1 MLVRE
6 PEQKNSN
13 SGHCQLWL
21 GLAWGGA
28 RWWVGGGLG
37 GRGGRGQAGPSNM
50 MSVDIYKYICHA
62 VHAVQ
67 CMVVGCMRV
76 NFKHMYMHVHVYA
89 YSGGRLLLFMQEG
102 VAFCWATLGAHVLL

>member
-21 GLAWGGA
+21 GLAWEGA

-50 MSVDIYKYICHA
+50 MSVDIYKYICLHIYIC
-62 VHAVQ
+62 V
-67 CMVVGCMRV
+67 
-76 NFKHMYMHVHVYA
+76 YMHNTTEHPVA
-89 YSGGRLLLFMQEG
+89 RPAAWSGKNKQPTT
-102 VAFCWATLGAHVLL
+102 ATH